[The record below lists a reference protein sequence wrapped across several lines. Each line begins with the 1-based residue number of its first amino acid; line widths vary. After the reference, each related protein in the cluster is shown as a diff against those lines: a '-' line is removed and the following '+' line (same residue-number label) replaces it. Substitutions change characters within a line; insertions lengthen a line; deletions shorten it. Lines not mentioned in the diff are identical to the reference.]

1 MALLLDVDGLTAF
14 HPTKPLFGDLSF
26 TVSDGECVGV
36 VGINGSGKSTLLR
49 LLAGTETPQGGEVR
63 RKRDLRIATMSQ
75 RPDHAGRTVAD
86 VVGDEWRAKAA
97 IDRLGLAGLDDRL
110 VDQLSGGQ
118 ARRVALA
125 AALVDDTA
133 ELLVLDEPT
142 NHLDIEGIDFVRGVL
157 AEHRGGVI
165 LVTHD
170 RHLLESV
177 ATRVVGLSRDRC
189 LVTEGAYS
197 DHLDAVAEALAQDDR
212 AEATRRI
219 LARRELEW
227 LRRGARARRRK
238 PKARLAVAHR
248 TLTEPDR
255 HDDRSE
261 PLALREFES
270 SRLGKRVID
279 LIGVSGAHD
288 DGVPLFEGVDLL
300 LDPRARL
307 GVIGPNGAGKTTF
320 LDVLA
325 GRRPPLEGTVERGT
339 TVQIGYFDQRGI
351 ELDPTWTV
359 SDVVAGRGNGLEH
372 RQVALLER
380 FWFEPAT
387 HRAPI
392 STLSGGEQR
401 RLQLLALLAA
411 EPNVLLLDEPTND
424 LDLDTLRALE
434 AWLDDFDGA
443 VVAVTHDRAFLE
455 RVVEHVTAIREGE
468 LEILG
473 AGDAVWERARTTT
486 RAGEPTTA
494 GPPTD
499 TAAAEASPPKPR
511 SASTL
516 RHAMSR
522 VEADLSEAQARRDVL
537 DARLAETADHAELA
551 ELGSALAEATRELE
565 EIEERWLELA
575 AEAEAG
581 AAGSES

>member
-1 MALLLDVDGLTAF
+1 VPLLLDVDGLAAF
-14 HPTKPLFGDLSF
+14 HPTKPLFDDLSF

-49 LLAGTETPQGGEVR
+49 ILAELERPQRGEVR
-63 RKRDLRIATMSQ
+63 RRRDLRMSAMWQ
-75 RPDHAGRTVAD
+75 RPEHAGRTVGQI
-86 VVGDEWRAKAA
+86 VGDDWRARAA
-97 IDRLGLAGLDDRL
+97 LDRLGLAGLDGRL
-110 VDQLSGGQ
+110 VDDLSGGQ

-133 ELLVLDEPT
+133 DLLILDEPT
-142 NHLDIEGIDFVRGVL
+142 NHLDIDGIDFVRVTL
-157 AEHRGGVI
+157 AEHRGGVV

-177 ATRVVGLSRDRC
+177 ATRVVGLSQSGC
-189 LVTEGAYS
+189 HVTEGAYS
-197 DHLDAVAEALAQDDR
+197 EHLDAIAAAADRADR

-219 LARRELEW
+219 LARKELEW

-238 PKARLAVAHR
+238 PKARLAVAHK
-248 TLTEPDR
+248 TLAEPDR
-255 HDDRSE
+255 NDDRSA
-261 PLALREFES
+261 PLALEEFRS

-279 LIGVSGAHD
+279 LVGVSGAHD

-300 LDPRARL
+300 LDPRARI

-325 GRRPPLEGTVERGT
+325 SRRAPLSGEVERGA
-339 TVQIGYFDQRGI
+339 TVQVGYFDQSGSS
-351 ELDPTWTV
+351 LDPQWTV
-359 SDVVAGRGNGLEH
+359 EDVVAGLGNSLEH
-372 RQVALLER
+372 RQIALLER

-392 STLSGGEQR
+392 ATLSGGEQR

-443 VVAVTHDRAFLE
+443 LVAVTHDRTFLE
-455 RVVEHVTAIREGE
+455 RVVEHVIAIRDGS
-468 LEILG
+468 LEVLG
-473 AGDAVWERARTTT
+473 AGDAVWERARGSSRSGGS
-486 RAGEPTTA
+486 RANAGRVSSTEPTS
-494 GPPTD
+494 GPKRR
-499 TAAAEASPPKPR
+499 SP
-511 SASTL
+511 STL
-516 RHAMSR
+516 RHALAK
-522 VEADLSEAQARRDVL
+522 VEHELTEAQQQRDGLAVELAGAADHQTLADLGR
-537 DARLAETADHAELA
+537 
-551 ELGSALAEATRELE
+551 ALAEAEAAVAAA
-565 EIEERWLELA
+565 EERWLEVA
-575 AEAEAG
+575 EEAEGIVAEG
-581 AAGSES
+581 EG